1 MSRALVDIR
10 DVNVSD
16 ATPASL
22 LGNPVR
28 PFLAGEQWPGVL
40 QELGVSVA
48 ILPNAHCTAR
58 ARQTLMRAGERLPGV
73 PLLSEGWAARV
84 SRLPDGRRQILSF
97 VLPGDLIS
105 IGSVFSERLLFFTE
119 AITPVRCIYYDRD
132 DFAQQMASE
141 PAVFAAVVKLL
152 LAEKERAYQL
162 AVDLGRRDAAERIAR
177 LLLHIKGRL
186 EQRGLV
192 VDDAFDLPLRQ
203 QHIADATGLTS
214 VHVNRVFC
222 SLRQEGLVE
231 MRDSRLKILDLKGLS
246 ARADLG

>member
-1 MSRALVDIR
+1 MQ
-10 DVNVSD
+10 
-16 ATPASL
+16 
-22 LGNPVR
+22 
-28 PFLAGEQWPGVL
+28 PFLSGEQWPGVL
-40 QELGVSVA
+40 QELGISVA
-48 ILPNAHCTAR
+48 ILPNAQCTAR

-73 PLLSEGWAARV
+73 PVLSEGWAARV

-97 VLPGDLIS
+97 VLPGDLVS
-105 IGSVFSERLLFFTE
+105 IGTVFSERLLYFTE

-132 DFAQQMASE
+132 DFGRQMAAE

-152 LAEKERAYQL
+152 LAEKDRAFQL

-177 LLLHIKGRL
+177 LLLHIRDRL
-186 EQRGLV
+186 EMRRLV

-222 SLRQEGLVE
+222 ALRQEGLVE
-231 MRDSRLKILDLKGLS
+231 MRDGRLKILDLRGLNE
-246 ARADLG
+246 RAEIN